1 MPYSDRIGMY
11 YNRVASLEPV
21 VQPMVVE
28 ADIAMPN
35 TTEQMTI
42 DDHEGGLEHE

>member
-11 YNRVASLEPV
+11 YNWVASLEHA
-21 VQPMVVE
+21 VQRLLVE
-28 ADIAMPN
+28 ADRAMPN

-42 DDHEGGLEHE
+42 DDHEGGLENE